1 MATATATAPAPS
13 TGAQSK
19 FVIRPKYLA
28 FTFVAVMMAYVAVHN
43 ESFLVNWKDPIW
55 AHYRTIKWY
64 LLPHGLTAACALLL
78 GPLQFSDRLRARFT
92 KFHRVTGRIYVAGAL
107 LGGPLGAI
115 MQAVEG
121 PDRWVVLSVVD
132 ATMLV
137 ATTSIALIFILKR
150 NITQHRNWMTRS
162 YAVTLVFLGG
172 RFFGGTLGLDSNEPM
187 SLAIIWACLALSL
200 LLADVGIHLQDLMRK
215 QPAAKTAT
223 SVA

>member
-1 MATATATAPAPS
+1 VRPKIT
-13 TGAQSK
+13 
-19 FVIRPKYLA
+19 IRPKYLA
-28 FTFVAVMMAYVAVHN
+28 FAFVGVMMAYVAVHN

-55 AHYRTIKWY
+55 VHYKAVKWY

-78 GPLQFSDRLRARFT
+78 GPMQFSDRLRARYT
-92 KFHRVTGRIYVAGAL
+92 KLHRVSGRIYVAGAL

-132 ATMLV
+132 AVMLV
-137 ATTSIALIFILKR
+137 STTSIALIFILKG
-150 NITQHRNWMTRS
+150 NVTQHRNWMTRS

-172 RFFGGTLGLDSNEPM
+172 RFFGGILKQDANEPM

-200 LLADVGIHLQDLMRK
+200 LIADVGIHLQELMRK
-215 QPAAKTAT
+215 KPAVKTAT
-223 SVA
+223 ATA

>member
-1 MATATATAPAPS
+1 M
-13 TGAQSK
+13 
-19 FVIRPKYLA
+19 RPKYLA
-28 FTFVAVMMAYVAVHN
+28 FAFVAVMMSYVAVHN

-64 LLPHGLTAACALLL
+64 LLPHGLTAAFALLL
-78 GPLQFSDRLRARFT
+78 GPMQFSDRLRARYT
-92 KFHRVTGRIYVAGAL
+92 KLHRVSGRFYGAGAL

-132 ATMLV
+132 AIMLV
-137 ATTSIALIFILKR
+137 MTTSIALIFILKG
-150 NITQHRNWMTRS
+150 NVTQHRNWMTRS

-172 RFFGGTLGLDSNEPM
+172 RFFSGLFRQDSNDGM

-200 LLADVGIHLQDLMRK
+200 LTADVGIQLQDLMRK
-215 QPAAKTAT
+215 R
-223 SVA
+223 SVAKAAV